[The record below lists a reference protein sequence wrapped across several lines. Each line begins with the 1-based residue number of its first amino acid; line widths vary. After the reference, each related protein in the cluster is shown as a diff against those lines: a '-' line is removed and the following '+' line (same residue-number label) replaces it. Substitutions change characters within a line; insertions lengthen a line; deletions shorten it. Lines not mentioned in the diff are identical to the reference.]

1 MGSNSTLNM
10 YDPWY
15 LSTALIIL
23 GSLSLIRLT
32 LKSLYVFTQT
42 FLLSGISVS
51 TCYTNLGD

>member
-1 MGSNSTLNM
+1 M

-23 GSLSLIRLT
+23 GSLSLIRFT
-32 LKSLYVFTQT
+32 LKSLYVFAQT

-51 TCYTNLGD
+51 TRYTNLGD